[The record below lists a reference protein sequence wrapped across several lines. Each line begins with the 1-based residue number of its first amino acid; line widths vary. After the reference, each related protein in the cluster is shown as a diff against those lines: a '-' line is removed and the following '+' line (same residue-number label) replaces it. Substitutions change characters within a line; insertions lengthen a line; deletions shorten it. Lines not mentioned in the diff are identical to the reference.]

1 MRQGI
6 NAGSK
11 TICRLDD
18 WLGVFYLKLI
28 MPVEISILSAF
39 LIAAAAIVLSPGP
52 DTIVIIRYTMS
63 SGKRI
68 GMATMAGVQLG
79 LVFHTILAIFGITVI
94 IASSETLFK
103 GVAIAGAIYL
113 AWLGIQGF
121 LPGSSTFS
129 FGNGASGTPNVSAH
143 KAWRDAFMSNALNP
157 KVIVLYLALM
167 PNFVRTT
174 YRACNKRKTGFLI
187 HPEVIGVRQDFRS
200 IDTQLL
206 PARQFLFSFD
216 DISNCCFY
224 SLQILGAILTLNRL
238 HQIYQHSLGTGVALS
253 GLNGQ
258 LAHHNLHDR
267 YRCRPCLF
275 INPDQSICF

>member
-52 DTIVIIRYTMS
+52 DTIIIIRYTMS

-68 GMATMAGVQLG
+68 GIATVAGVQLG
-79 LVFHTILAIFGITVI
+79 LVFHTVLAIFGITVI
-94 IASSETLFK
+94 IASSEMLFK
-103 GVAIAGAIYL
+103 GVAIAGALYL

-121 LPGSSTFS
+121 LPGSATFGFS
-129 FGNGASGTPNVSAH
+129 GALPEISAH
-143 KAWRDAFMSNALNP
+143 KAWRDAFFSNALNP

-167 PNFVRTT
+167 PNFIDLERGNTGAQLAVLGTALIIINIFWQTGLVIAADKARDWLGTPGVQKAVSWTT
-174 YRACNKRKTGFLI
+174 
-187 HPEVIGVRQDFRS
+187 
-200 IDTQLL
+200 
-206 PARQFLFSFD
+206 
-216 DISNCCFY
+216 
-224 SLQILGAILTLNRL
+224 GAILIFFAAIMLWTN
-238 HQIYQHSLGTGVALS
+238 V
-253 GLNGQ
+253 
-258 LAHHNLHDR
+258 
-267 YRCRPCLF
+267 F
-275 INPDQSICF
+275 